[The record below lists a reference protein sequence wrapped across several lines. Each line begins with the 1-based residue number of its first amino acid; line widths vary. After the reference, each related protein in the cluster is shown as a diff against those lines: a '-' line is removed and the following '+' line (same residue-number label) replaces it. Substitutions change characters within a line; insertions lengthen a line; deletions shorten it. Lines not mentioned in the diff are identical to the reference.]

1 MWRCVRSEDHL
12 ILECHNIK
20 HPLLSPAQSTKQY
33 SESRVTVI
41 LTRIQCELVWCLLRQ
56 PASDGVMSQ
65 ILVTSPDVICCHNV
79 AIQSHSRVE
88 HQHEHTS
95 GESELNY
102 TSRLKIVMME
112 HNWHLPTSPRQQQD
126 AANCESFSGQRP
138 LLGRLYLVPNQEIV
152 QEQFA
157 DFRWEPNQN
166 NQISW
171 CKQNLFVLEVQVET
185 TVLRRI

>member
-20 HPLLSPAQSTKQY
+20 HPLLSPAQSTRQY

-65 ILVTSPDVICCHNV
+65 ILMTSPDVICCHNV

-95 GESELNY
+95 GESELNKQ
-102 TSRLKIVMME
+102 TEDCDDGTQLAFTHQSKTTTRCCKLWKFF
-112 HNWHLPTSPRQQQD
+112 WSKTSPGPTVSCAKSRNSSRTICRLQVR
-126 AANCESFSGQRP
+126 AES
-138 LLGRLYLVPNQEIV
+138 
-152 QEQFA
+152 
-157 DFRWEPNQN
+157 
-166 NQISW
+166 
-171 CKQNLFVLEVQVET
+171 K
-185 TVLRRI
+185 